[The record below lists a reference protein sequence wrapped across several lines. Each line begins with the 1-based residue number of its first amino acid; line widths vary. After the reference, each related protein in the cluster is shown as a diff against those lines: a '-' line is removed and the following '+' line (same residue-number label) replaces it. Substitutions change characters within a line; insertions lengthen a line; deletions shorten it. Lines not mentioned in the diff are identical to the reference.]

1 MADVQVIGIPDSK
14 YGEEVAAWVKL
25 HPDQALTAEAL
36 AEYCKGRIAH
46 FKVPRHF
53 RFVEEF
59 PMTVTGKVQ
68 KFRMRELMQ
77 AELAPPLR
85 LVGR

>member
-1 MADVQVIGIPDSK
+1 M
-14 YGEEVAAWVKL
+14 AAWVKL
-25 HPDQALTAEAL
+25 HPDQVLTAEAL